1 MRETVAASRRGSR
14 PSAAHARGPER
25 RETIAR
31 RNAPGTVSP
40 MTPFLDRVLHA
51 VWMAFSGDVPESIKG
66 RRITSTE
73 SNRRVQRGLRLLM
86 AFVTVA
92 MGVLFLRVAA
102 LQTVARGDYLEVSLA
117 QRRRE
122 TVVKATRGVIF
133 DRNGNELA
141 LSVPRSV
148 LYLDP
153 RDVADPAWTV
163 GTLAELLR
171 WDDAKR
177 SDMLARIARPGAKFV
192 YVAREMDLTDAR
204 AIMALGIPGLF
215 TYTEPSRQI
224 EGGVA
229 EALIGQ
235 TDPDGLGTS
244 GLELQFD
251 AMLGGRDG
259 TSVRDVDADGRSIA
273 GTSRVSRSPV
283 PGDDIVLTIDKNIQ
297 FHVDRVL
304 RERVAGLSAKGGVAI
319 VLETGTGN
327 IIAMSSVRRMPDGST
342 TAASGNFAMVE
353 SHEPGSVAKV
363 LSIGAALNEGAVT
376 PESVFEVP
384 GKRMIDKFLISDA
397 WPHGTEKMDVRRI
410 VRDSSN
416 IGTLMVGEK
425 TGWSTLHRYLEAF
438 GIGRPTGLG
447 YPNESTGRLLPHD
460 KWYGSTKYTITYG
473 YGYSVSP
480 LQLAA
485 AVNTVANKGVYVAPR
500 LVSATI
506 DRSGRR
512 RETDPGETRRVLEES
527 TAFTLTDLLRGVVCH
542 GTGKPAAVR
551 GMDVAGKTGTGYK
564 AQDNGTYVTDQGT
577 RAYFASFAGFF
588 PASDPRVT
596 ILVSIDEPDSTSQ
609 DRFGGRAAAPVFAQL
624 VPLITHELGIPAPAG
639 GATCPPAPAPLAP

>member
-1 MRETVAASRRGSR
+1 VFAVAGA
-14 PSAAHARGPER
+14 
-25 RETIAR
+25 
-31 RNAPGTVSP
+31 
-40 MTPFLDRVLHA
+40 D
-51 VWMAFSGDVPESIKG
+51 
-66 RRITSTE
+66 
-73 SNRRVQRGLRLLM
+73 VQR
-86 AFVTVA
+86 A
-92 MGVLFLRVAA
+92 
-102 LQTVARGDYLEVSLA
+102 
-117 QRRRE
+117 
-122 TVVKATRGVIF
+122 IF
-133 DRNGNELA
+133 D
-141 LSVPRSV
+141 V
-148 LYLDP
+148 
-153 RDVADPAWTV
+153 
-163 GTLAELLR
+163 
-171 WDDAKR
+171 
-177 SDMLARIARPGAKFV
+177 DMLARLARPGAKFV
-192 YVAREMDLTDAR
+192 YVAREMDLTDAG
-204 AIMALGIPGLF
+204 AIMQLGIPGLY

-259 TSVRDVDADGRSIA
+259 MSVRDVDADGRSIA
-273 GTSRVSRSPV
+273 GTSRVSRNPF

-297 FHVDRVL
+297 FHVDRIL
-304 RERVAGLSAKGGVAI
+304 RNRVADLSAKGGVAI
-319 VLETGTGN
+319 VLDTATGDV
-327 IIAMSSVRRMPDGST
+327 IAMSSVRRMPDGT
-342 TAASGNFAMVE
+342 TSSASGNYAMVE

-376 PESVFEVP
+376 PDSVFEVP
-384 GKRMIDKFLISDA
+384 GKRLIDKFLISDA
-397 WPHGTEKMDVRRI
+397 WPHGPEKMDVRRI

-416 IGTLMVGEK
+416 IGTLLVGEK
-425 TGWSTLHRYLEAF
+425 TGWSTLHRYLEGF

-447 YPNESTGRLLPHD
+447 YPNESSGRLLPHE
-460 KWYGSTKYTITYG
+460 KWYGSTKYTVTYG

-485 AVNTVANKGVYVAPR
+485 AVNTVANGGVYVAPR

-512 RETDPGETRRVLEES
+512 RETEPGESRRVLEQS
-527 TAFTLTDLLRGVVCH
+527 TAVTLTDLLRGVVCH

-564 AQDNGTYVTDQGT
+564 AQDNGTYVTDAGT

-588 PASDPRVT
+588 PASNPRVT
-596 ILVSIDEPDSTSQ
+596 ILISIDEPDSTSQ

-639 GATCPPAPAPLAP
+639 GAACPPAPAPLAQ

>member
-1 MRETVAASRRGSR
+1 
-14 PSAAHARGPER
+14 
-25 RETIAR
+25 
-31 RNAPGTVSP
+31 

-92 MGVLFLRVAA
+92 MAVLFLRVAA

-153 RDVADPAWTV
+153 RDIADPAWTV

-304 RERVAGLSAKGGVAI
+304 RDRVADLSAKGGVAI

-342 TAASGNFAMVE
+342 TAASGNYAMVE

-438 GIGRPTGLG
+438 GIGRPTGLD
-447 YPNESTGRLLPHD
+447 YPNESPGRLLPHD

-485 AVNTVANKGVYVAPR
+485 AVNTVANKGIYVTPR

-609 DRFGGRAAAPVFAQL
+609 DRFGGRAAAPVFARL